1 MPAQPSK
8 RPLIAIVGS
17 VDASRAS
24 ELELHNADKAP
35 GACEALGRELAV
47 HGLDIIVY
55 STAAAFIEGYVVRG
69 YASSKDVPSGSIQVR
84 APQRYGD
91 HQFPEAESRPELFY
105 NRPDASEDWE
115 VSFYRSLVE
124 TGGVLLV
131 GGGRSTYVTGLIALA
146 FGIPIAVVAS
156 FGGRAV
162 SVWQALDRVRND
174 AEPEEI
180 SLMGRGEW
188 REDMAAPIVES
199 LIAQG
204 KRRAAK
210 QEAERRDARK
220 DARHA
225 SISLLVAAV
234 CVILALSLIPVSYSF
249 TPGTG
254 TSIAVL
260 IAAPLF
266 AATAGAIVRH
276 SFEKG
281 HEWLRTGV
289 LGMAV
294 GSVSALLFIAA
305 QLLTTP
311 DVLSSSEARRLLWFV
326 VPVGFIAGLTFD
338 AVYRKLRA
346 QDVTRSDV
354 IDQL

>member
-1 MPAQPSK
+1 
-8 RPLIAIVGS
+8 
-17 VDASRAS
+17 
-24 ELELHNADKAP
+24 
-35 GACEALGRELAV
+35 
-47 HGLDIIVY
+47 VY
-55 STAAAFIEGYVVRG
+55 SSAADFVEGDVVRG
-69 YASSKDVPSGSIQVR
+69 YAMCGDTPDRSIQVR
-84 APQRYGD
+84 APQGSRAV
-91 HQFPEAESRPELFY
+91 QFPEARSRPELFD

-124 TGGVLLV
+124 TDGVLLV

-146 FGIPIAVVAS
+146 FGIPIAVVTS

-162 SVWQALDRVRND
+162 RVWQALDRVRND
-174 AEPEEI
+174 AGPEEI
-180 SLMGRGEW
+180 SLMGRDEW
-188 REDMAAPIVES
+188 REDMAAPVVGS

-204 KRRAAK
+204 KRRTAK
-210 QEAERRDARK
+210 REAELRDARK

-225 SISLLVAAV
+225 SVSLLVAAV
-234 CVILALSLIPVSYSF
+234 CVIIALGLIPLSYSF

-254 TSIAVL
+254 TSIALL

-311 DVLSSSEARRLLWFV
+311 DVLSSSDARRLLWFV

-354 IDQL
+354 LGQL